1 MTCIET
7 NLSISTTSNSFS
19 FQPEILREVF
29 KAFFLYFALTGIL
42 VNSKEKFKPTVDLVD
57 DALRRLEI
65 EVERLEDEGGE
76 EGKEW
81 WRKVCYEFQGV
92 QRIHGQMRKSR

>member
-65 EVERLEDEGGE
+65 DVERLEDEGGE
-76 EGKEW
+76 EGKNGGGKSVMNF
-81 WRKVCYEFQGV
+81 REF
-92 QRIHGQMRKSR
+92 REFTSDEEE